1 MRFDNFGGSE
11 LNGRDPRG
19 ISIANGLNSPAS
31 RVVRGLVGWVL
42 FRLGIVVSPLGPIC
56 FIFIFFSPS
65 QKSDSARQIFVDGKT
80 SQTEWLLLF
89 SAFSR

>member
-56 FIFIFFSPS
+56 FIFIFFFTVSEVRFCTTNLRGW
-65 QKSDSARQIFVDGKT
+65 QNVTDGMVIVV
-80 SQTEWLLLF
+80 F
-89 SAFSR
+89 GF

>member
-42 FRLGIVVSPLGPIC
+42 FSPRDCGISLGTYLC
-56 FIFIFFSPS
+56 YFHFFSPS
-65 QKSDSARQIFVDGKT
+65 QKSDSARQIFVVGET
-80 SQTEWLLLF
+80 SRTEWLLLF